1 MKKWRKNRLKLKDIK
16 KSKPTVFKKIFIL
29 NLFNIFSQKILF
41 GKPLKSDLIVV
52 DETNLDYLKR
62 LLPGYSITVLKK
74 VPGEYF
80 INWKIFKLFFRFF
93 IKKILKPNK
102 DNYSFSRSINNIY
115 YKSLILSQEPKGV
128 ITIIDNHPIFNY
140 LSKTIKSIPFIAIQN
155 GLRHPFEGISGTF
168 HVQHYFSFGENEKK
182 YFPKLNMEV
191 ENYYPAGSFINSIFS
206 IKNTENEKFDILI
219 VSCWRGNIG
228 YGKDVKDSMN
238 SMKIFDDLMSKYI
251 STRNLKAA
259 VILRNE
265 REGQHSYM
273 PEIGMTEEQY
283 FNKIY
288 PKNVKI
294 VETDFKK
301 RNIYDLIK
309 KSDLIISSFGTT
321 TLLEAYGTGKKI
333 LYAIF
338 CEDKKYYEIFDP
350 SILCVNPESKYFDNK
365 LDEII
370 SIDKGEYHREHKKNM
385 RFYMN
390 QPKPNTMNYIKSKI
404 NEIISSENTFD
415 K

>member
-1 MKKWRKNRLKLKDIK
+1 L
-16 KSKPTVFKKIFIL
+16 
-29 NLFNIFSQKILF
+29 KILSS
-41 GKPLKSDLIVV
+41 KPLKSDILVF
-52 DETNLDYLKR
+52 DEINYEYLKKV
-62 LLPGYSITVLKK
+62 LPSGYSITIIKQRPEEIFISREILKGL
-74 VPGEYF
+74 VH
-80 INWKIFKLFFRFF
+80 IF
-93 IKKILKPNK
+93 IKRFSIKEGIKKSLK
-102 DNYSFSRSINNIY
+102 RSY
-115 YKSLILSQEPKGV
+115 YESLILSFEPKAV
-128 ITIIDNHPIFNY
+128 LTIIDNHPIFNY

-155 GLRHPFEGISGTF
+155 GLRHPFEGSSGTF

-182 YFPKLNMEV
+182 YFPKYNMEV
-191 ENYYPAGSFINSIFS
+191 ENYYPSGSLINSIFS
-206 IKNTENEKFDILI
+206 TKNKNIEDEKFNILI

-238 SMKIFDDLMSKYI
+238 SMKIFDNLMSKYI
-251 STRNLKAA
+251 SKRNLKAA

-265 REGQHSYM
+265 RGGEHWYM

-301 RNIYDLIK
+301 RNIYDLIN

-333 LYAIF
+333 LYTIF
-338 CEDKKYYEIFDP
+338 CNDEIYHEIFDP
-350 SILCVNPESKYFDNK
+350 SIKCINPEPKYFDNK

-370 SIDKGEYHREHKKNM
+370 SINKDEYFSQHKKNM
-385 RFYMN
+385 EYYMN
-390 QPKPNTMNYIKSKI
+390 QPKPDTLSYIKNQI
-404 NEIISSENTFD
+404 NKIISSENTFD
-415 K
+415 KKK